1 MFRKDPTRSPPLN
14 ILSHP
19 LEDVTRLPPLTIPLN
34 PIEDV
39 LLIKELNLSGHRCDH
54 KLLYLRK
61 IWIRHAVIRNPCW
74 QMEDPFT
81 QNQNYYPT
89 YIETRDGSHIYVRKN
104 YTRIALDNGNVSRRS
119 IPRMTEFGMQSYMD
133 ISDDSDDNDSD
144 NNEITNTIDEFREL
158 TTDKLNDKDFMR
170 YLELKYGKSSKHITS
185 YEMRLFL
192 DEIRDRKTEQTHE
205 VPKDNVKVKVVFGDD
220 ICILRSDRLD
230 ENELKTFISQS
241 FDLKGFHLKY
251 EDEDHDM
258 ISINTKND
266 LENAF
271 DCASVKRKCL
281 KVFVFKNAVPK
292 TVFTSSKHNT
302 NGDTDSYESNSDMIT
317 AYKHN
322 SGLIFI
328 LCVLCVILCL
338 LCVEDRTSWRGKT
351 WQEETKMSDKMEQY
365 DVLEGRA
372 YHLKTKETLHP
383 LKVSRDDKEQQN
395 GNKKTLMEDE
405 QITLPTESVED
416 DSSASDSGDDNDTSV
431 DATEDFIDNIDSQD
445 DVDCADNDSFEATDQ
460 ESPDSINAT
469 DSQDEDNDNDNES
482 QDEDDNINDNESE
495 NNDESQDTNS
505 QESGD
510 GDTSDMNES
519 EEKEMK
525 PAIQFKL
532 KDKMGRYEVRWDG
545 WSYNTWTGS
554 LLLYHPFNPMRW
566 MRWNA
571 KAMKLEVRGLRYKD
585 EIKQS
590 DIKCYGV
597 LSKQY
602 CMMPCQAVNRSL
614 VHQSLIQIT
623 TLPSFSDCN
632 PKNEMIESNPMVYDI
647 NNNNIK
653 MNEDCGTQTTHQ
665 ECWLDRAANQERS
678 GIGWIMNGTDWE
690 SKNKTIRERLLGNK
704 DEMNQSDIQC
714 YGTLTKQICVKNYV
728 PLQTLKRSL
737 VHQSL
742 IPISPLQSINDD
754 REEEGDHRKHGDID
768 LNVMVYDTTRI
779 IMCEDREIHKERW
792 RNINQ
797 EMNQENIKKEEM
809 MKVTIH
815 CGLST
820 ESKHKMYQTEMRCDS
835 LYSVKGMGWESKMKT
850 IKEIL
855 LGNKDE
861 MNQSDI
867 QCYGT
872 LTKQICVKNY
882 VPLQTLKRSLVH
894 QSLIPISPLQSIND
908 DSEKERYHRKHGDID
923 LNVMVYDTNPIMM
936 NEEGGTH
943 QVINGGLNEGRRRI
957 LAAMGGGG
965 TAAIGGGL

>member
-19 LEDVTRLPPLTIPLN
+19 LEDVTRLPPLTIPLH

-39 LLIKELNLSGHRCDH
+39 RLIKELNLSGHRSDH
-54 KLLYLRK
+54 KSLYLRS

-104 YTRIALDNGNVSRRS
+104 YTKPDHMKDHTSRIAFDNGNVSRR
-119 IPRMTEFGMQSYMD
+119 MTEFGMKSYMD

-144 NNEITNTIDEFREL
+144 DNEITNTIDEFREL
-158 TTDKLNDKDFMR
+158 STDKLNDKDFMR

-192 DEIRDRKTEQTHE
+192 DEKRDRKTEQTHE

-383 LKVSRDDKEQQN
+383 LKVSRDDKELQN
-395 GNKKTLMEDE
+395 GNKRTLMEDE

-416 DSSASDSGDDNDTSV
+416 DSSASDSGDDNDTSF
-431 DATEDFIDNIDSQD
+431 DTTEDYIDNIDSQD

-510 GDTSDMNES
+510 GDTSDMNDKDEMNQSDIQCYGTLTKQICVKNYVPLQTLKRSLVHQSLIPISPLQSINDDSEKERYHRKHGDIDLNVMVS

-623 TLPSFSDCN
+623 TLPSFSDCD

-665 ECWLDRAANQERS
+665 ESWLDRAANQERS

-690 SKNKTIRERLLGNK
+690 LKNKTIRERLLGNK

-742 IPISPLQSINDD
+742 IPISPLQSIND
-754 REEEGDHRKHGDID
+754 
-768 LNVMVYDTTRI
+768 
-779 IMCEDREIHKERW
+779 
-792 RNINQ
+792 
-797 EMNQENIKKEEM
+797 
-809 MKVTIH
+809 
-815 CGLST
+815 
-820 ESKHKMYQTEMRCDS
+820 
-835 LYSVKGMGWESKMKT
+835 
-850 IKEIL
+850 
-855 LGNKDE
+855 
-861 MNQSDI
+861 
-867 QCYGT
+867 
-872 LTKQICVKNY
+872 
-882 VPLQTLKRSLVH
+882 
-894 QSLIPISPLQSIND
+894 
-908 DSEKERYHRKHGDID
+908 
-923 LNVMVYDTNPIMM
+923 
-936 NEEGGTH
+936 
-943 QVINGGLNEGRRRI
+943 
-957 LAAMGGGG
+957 
-965 TAAIGGGL
+965 

>member
-1 MFRKDPTRSPPLN
+1 MFRKDPTRPPPLN

-19 LEDVTRLPPLTIPLN
+19 LEDVTRFPPLTIPLH

-39 LLIKELNLSGHRCDH
+39 ILIKELNLSGHRCDN
-54 KLLYLRK
+54 KEVDKRS

-74 QMEDPFT
+74 QMDDPFT

-89 YIETRDGSHIYVRKN
+89 YIQTRDGSHIYVRKN
-104 YTRIALDNGNVSRRS
+104 YTKPDHMKDHTSRIALDNGNVSRR
-119 IPRMTEFGMQSYMD
+119 MTEFGMKSYMD

-395 GNKKTLMEDE
+395 GNKRTLMEDE

-416 DSSASDSGDDNDTSV
+416 DSSASDSGDDNDTSF
-431 DATEDFIDNIDSQD
+431 DTTEDYIDNIDSQD

-554 LLLYHPFNPMRW
+554 LLYHPFNPMP
-566 MRWNA
+566 
-571 KAMKLEVRGLRYKD
+571 
-585 EIKQS
+585 
-590 DIKCYGV
+590 
-597 LSKQY
+597 Y
-602 CMMPCQAVNRSL
+602 CMMSCQALNRSL
-614 VHQSLIQIT
+614 
-623 TLPSFSDCN
+623 
-632 PKNEMIESNPMVYDI
+632 E
-647 NNNNIK
+647 
-653 MNEDCGTQTTHQ
+653 CGTQTTHKNCRLNRV
-665 ECWLDRAANQERS
+665 ENQERS
-678 GIGWIMNGTDWE
+678 GIGWITNRTDWE
-690 SKNKTIRERLLGNK
+690 MKNKAIRERLLGFK
-704 DEMNQSDIQC
+704 DGMDQRDIQC
-714 YGTLTKQICVKNYV
+714 YGTQNNQKCIMQSR
-728 PLQTLKRSL
+728 QTLNRPL

-742 IPISPLQSINDD
+742 KPIVPLQPFCDQSKD
-754 REEEGDHRKHGDID
+754 GSCDHKDGIIDMSVMAYDISD
-768 LNVMVYDTTRI
+768 IVL
-779 IMCEDREIHKERW
+779 CEDGGTHKICENYLYHSSER
-792 RNINQ
+792 
-797 EMNQENIKKEEM
+797 MSG
-809 MKVTIH
+809 V
-815 CGLST
+815 
-820 ESKHKMYQTEMRCDS
+820 
-835 LYSVKGMGWESKMKT
+835 SVN
-850 IKEIL
+850 L
-855 LGNKDE
+855 LGFKDG
-861 MNQSDI
+861 MDQRDI

-872 LTKQICVKNY
+872 QNNQKCIMQSR
-882 VPLQTLKRSLVH
+882 QTLNRPLVH
-894 QSLIPISPLQSIND
+894 QSLKPIVPLQPFCDQSKDGSCDHKDGIIDMSVMAYDISDIVLCEDGGTHKICENYLYHSSERMSGVSVNLLGFKDGMDQRDIQCYGTQNNQKCNMQSCQTLNRPLINQSLNPLQSISD
-908 DSEKERYHRKHGDID
+908 DIIIRGYDRKQEEND
-923 LNVMVYDTNPIMM
+923 LNVMGSDTNRIRMS
-936 NEEGGTH
+936 EEGRTH
-943 QVINGGLNEGRRRI
+943 QVMNGGLNEEREGI
-957 LAAMGGGG
+957 LAAIRGGRRPAKGG
-965 TAAIGGGL
+965 ERRAAKGGGL